1 MTTTQEK
8 SIMPIVLRY
17 GLLGGLAMI
26 GYNVINYTTLFASSN
41 IGGAISG
48 FMIQLAI
55 WFGMVA
61 LAIRHHR
68 DQDLEGFIT
77 MGKCLSLGILVVMLA
92 ALVSGI
98 FGYIYMNY
106 IDTEIV
112 ARQNASLSWLYE
124 MMGMDEDM
132 IEQAQEAVE
141 ETQATSN
148 IFLAIGGALFGGAFV
163 GLIVSAIT
171 GAIMRKN
178 PPEMA

>member
-26 GYNVINYTTLFASSN
+26 GFNILNYITLFATSN
-41 IGGAISG
+41 MGGVISG
-48 FMIQLAI
+48 FVIQLAI

-68 DQDLEGFIT
+68 DQDLGGFIT

-92 ALVSGI
+92 ALASGI
-98 FGYIYMNY
+98 FGYIYLNF
-106 IDTEIV
+106 IDNEV
-112 ARQNASLSWLYE
+112 LVRQTQSMAWMFE
-124 MMGMDEDM
+124 MMGMDEEM
-132 IEQAQEAVE
+132 IEQSLEGVE
-141 ETQATSN
+141 ETQLSSN
-148 IFLAIGGALFGGAFV
+148 IFISIGGALFGGAIT

>member
-17 GLLGGLAMI
+17 GLLGGLGMI
-26 GYNVINYTTLFASSN
+26 GFNVLNYITLFATSN

-48 FMIQLAI
+48 FVIQLAI

-68 DQDLEGFIT
+68 DQDLGGFIT
-77 MGKCLSLGILVVMLA
+77 MGKCLSLGILVIMLA

-98 FGYIYMNY
+98 FGYIYMNF
-106 IDTEIV
+106 IDTEVLVKQTKSMAWI
-112 ARQNASLSWLYE
+112 YE

-148 IFLAIGGALFGGAFV
+148 VLYAIGGALVGGAIT